1 MRKKYLSA
9 LLFGALLF
17 ASAGT
22 FTSCKDYDDDINN
35 LSQRIDQVASDLNDL
50 KTKVDALGG
59 YVENVSFADGVL
71 SVTTGGNTVTYN
83 IPDKTGVNEVTLALD
98 GNNLV
103 LTVDGEAQTIAL
115 PAGETGEVEIPE
127 IEVKD
132 GVLYIN
138 GEPQTL
144 KVDVESNVTVI
155 ESTIPG
161 NETYTVMVNGEEVT
175 FAKAFADVRISL
187 VNRNGGDDF
196 YFTDAA
202 FANTDYHKYTHQDG
216 NKNTIVDTPDYK
228 QEHGI
233 HWTILS
239 QDVKWDGPKG
249 DLKAGLVVGQT
260 TAAEVSVR
268 PINYDLT
275 TAKLTLVSSKGVE
288 APVTVVPTKGMQE
301 GPLSNGTRSAD
312 VNYNSVN
319 QGDYVL
325 TLQFNKFTAGSE
337 DEEMISKFAN
347 ETQTGNIKYALAV
360 NGVVATD
367 YNFIIDTQVKADAQ
381 ASCESVDVKKFV
393 IGGKGEVEAIDG
405 KDVVVVKGIPTD
417 GKAHRMTYLDGRIY
431 DMKVAINASDVADA
445 EVYGLTVDTKAGTI
459 AAGANA
465 VDRVFALDVTLI
477 NVNGKTSSKTIY
489 IKFADSESQVITLD
503 ANTFKVVPTKD
514 KSLLV
519 DVGDTFS
526 SLSAA
531 DAISINS
538 LKNITWAIEND
549 DEHFLWP
556 LDESTL
562 GARDNFD
569 GLNYR
574 VTDGAT
580 YNRIKY
586 YDEKM
591 NDIDMSD
598 DKIDEAVRSIRYV
611 KFVRNDE
618 NYANTEATTGEH
630 VISVT
635 IKRDISA
642 SDQGDG
648 ATRLVKKVNVPV
660 HVTLPSWDDV
670 FVTTT
675 DWSEGNF
682 VTRVV
687 GVDGNKVKVSMF
699 AFDENKEMWGAE
711 TANEE
716 AKNINLSKLVY
727 VSDGNNEVKFAAT
740 GEDLKEIG
748 KGLMDLDKVVVTN
761 YLETGAD
768 YTSRNEIKAK
778 AEYTIGDVE
787 NFKISKSF
795 SVQIKSLF
803 EDAALSY
810 YDMVSGAPVQLDHAI
825 LNSQN
830 YTIRAGVTAN
840 NSIIGEGLILGLAK
854 NYVGVNTTNL
864 PNGLGAPYLWNNANK
879 FVLKA
884 STSSSSSYNEIEY
897 AATAD
902 ASGVTGTTTATV
914 TANGITIENNQGQ
927 VGDNTTG
934 TLTLKFTDIMGIKTT
949 ASIGFQTGVVE

>member
-17 ASAGT
+17 ASTGT

-35 LSQRIDQVASDLNDL
+35 LQTQIDQVAKNLDDL
-50 KTKVDALGG
+50 KAKVDALGG
-59 YVENVSFADGVL
+59 WVEKVTFDDGVL

-83 IPDKTGVNEVTLALD
+83 IPDKTGVNNVTLALD

-103 LTVDGEAQTIAL
+103 LDVDGTKQTIAL
-115 PAGETGEVEIPE
+115 PEAETPEIPE
-127 IEVKD
+127 IKVED
-132 GVLYIN
+132 GILYV
-138 GEPQTL
+138 GDKEYPLT
-144 KVDVESNVTVI
+144 VDVDNNVTIV

-161 NETYTVMVNGEEVT
+161 NETYTVMINGEEVT
-175 FAKAFADVRISL
+175 FPKAFADVRISL
-187 VNRNGGDDF
+187 VNSNNGDDCDDF
-196 YFTDAA
+196 YFTDAK
-202 FANTDYHKYTHQDG
+202 FANEDVSYG
-216 NKNTIVDTPDYK
+216 TPSGK

-360 NGVVATD
+360 DGVIATD

-393 IGGKGEVEAIDG
+393 IGGKGEVGEEQING
-405 KDVVVVKGIPTD
+405 QDVVVVKGIPTD

-531 DAISINS
+531 DAISINR
-538 LKNITWAIEND
+538 LENIEWKVEND
-549 DEHFLWP
+549 DEHFLWSVS
-556 LDESTL
+556 DFK
-562 GARDNFD
+562 A
-569 GLNYR
+569 LNN
-574 VTDGAT
+574 TT
-580 YNRIKY
+580 SIKY

-642 SDQGDG
+642 SDKGDG

-687 GVDGNKVKVSMF
+687 GVENNNVVKVSMF

-740 GEDLKEIG
+740 GENLEKIG
-748 KGLMDLDKVVVTN
+748 ENLMNLDKGVVTD
-761 YLETGAD
+761 YLKTGAD

-778 AEYTIGDVE
+778 AEYTIGNVE

-830 YTIRAGVTAN
+830 YTIPAGVTAN

-854 NYVGVNTTNL
+854 NYVGVNTINL
-864 PNGLGAPYLWNNANK
+864 SNGLGAPYLWNANR
-879 FVLKA
+879 FVLKK
-884 STSSSSSYNEIEY
+884 SSITLNTYNEINY
-897 AATAD
+897 TATAD
-902 ASGVTGTTTATV
+902 ASGVTGETTATV
-914 TANGITIENNQGQ
+914 TDNGITITNKQGQ

-934 TLTLKFTDIMGIKTT
+934 TLTLKFTDIMGIETT

>member
-22 FTSCKDYDDDINN
+22 FTSCKDYDDDIDN

-187 VNRNGGDDF
+187 ENCNGGDDF
-196 YFTDAA
+196 YFTDAK
-202 FANTDYHKYTHQDG
+202 FAIIDKNGNYTSG
-216 NKNTIVDTPDYK
+216 VPTKK
-228 QEHGI
+228 QENGI

-360 NGVVATD
+360 DGVIATD

-393 IGGKGEVEAIDG
+393 IGGKGEVEEIDN
-405 KDVVVVKGIPTD
+405 KDVVVIKGIPTD

-519 DVGDTFS
+519 DVGNTFS

-549 DEHFLWP
+549 DEHFLWSVS
-556 LDESTL
+556 DFK
-562 GARDNFD
+562 D
-569 GLNYR
+569 LNN
-574 VTDGAT
+574 TT
-580 YNRIKY
+580 SIKY

-611 KFVRNDE
+611 KFVRNDAE
-618 NYANTEATTGEH
+618 YANPDATTGEH

-687 GVDGNKVKVSMF
+687 GVENDVVKVSMF
-699 AFDENKEMWGAE
+699 AFDENKEMWDAE

-740 GEDLKEIG
+740 GENLEKIGNDL
-748 KGLMDLDKVVVTN
+748 MNLDKGVVTD
-761 YLETGAD
+761 YLKTGAD

-778 AEYTIGDVE
+778 AEYTIGGVN

-810 YDMVSGAPVQLDHAI
+810 YDMVGGAPVQLDHAI

-830 YTIRAGVTAN
+830 YTIPVGVTNAN
-840 NSIIGEGLILGLAK
+840 KIVGEGLILGLAK

-864 PNGLGAPYLWNNANK
+864 PNGLGAPYLWNNVGK

-884 STSSSSSYNEIEY
+884 STPSSYNEIEY

-914 TANGITIENNQGQ
+914 TADGITIQDSNGQ

-934 TLTLKFTDIMGIKTT
+934 TLTLKFTDFMGIETT